1 MEAIDL
7 ILLYGIAVLLFA
19 VFTLQFDLIFPRWG
33 ETIGFLGI
41 GICTLSLG
49 GKFWRETGS

>member
-7 ILLYGIAVLLFA
+7 IMLYGIAVLLFA
-19 VFTLQFDLIFPRWG
+19 IFTLQFDRIFPSWG

-41 GICTLSLG
+41 GICTLSLVA
-49 GKFWRETGS
+49 KFWRQTGI